1 MMQETDDIQQPTSA
15 AAARAK
21 KVVLLYPRNNFK
33 KVYHPWTW
41 VPLPTLAVSAPLF
54 AEGFDVVMIDA
65 NIEADWQQRVV
76 EESRDALL
84 LGISCMTGPQIYFGL
99 EAARA
104 VRGAGLKLPII
115 WGGYH
120 PSILPEQT
128 SRNRFVDAVVRG
140 QGELTLLEIAR
151 RLNEGEGF
159 DEVEGVTVTRD
170 GETVSNPDRKVA
182 DINDFPRL
190 PYDRIERPERYLNNM
205 HVGSRVINYVSSQ
218 GCPARCQFCA
228 EPLVYRRRWKAYTPD
243 RVLSDLEFLE
253 SQLGVNGIMYFDST
267 YFVNERRAREISEQM
282 VARGKKFGWAA
293 NARAPQLG
301 KFSEE
306 TFAVLKESGLWAFLV
321 GAESGSESQLDT
333 MQKDIT
339 PDDIVE
345 AARVATRHGIKISY
359 SFIVGFPGETGAE
372 IEETWDVMERV
383 SQVVGEYNSQ
393 LHFYAPTPGNA
404 LFDKAVELGLRSP
417 GSLEEWAQF
426 STVSGDL
433 PWMDNAFRNRQKQR
447 EFYMVY
453 GYPSE
458 WVRRR
463 AAGSSLKRL
472 YVKVASGLSSAR
484 CRRHYW
490 GLPVDWWLLRGVRGA
505 VSSE

>member
-1 MMQETDDIQQPTSA
+1 MNELTA
-15 AAARAK
+15 AGRPGAQGARSR

-33 KVYHPWTW
+33 KSYHPWTW

-54 AEGFDVVMIDA
+54 AEGYDVVMIDA
-65 NIEADWQQRVV
+65 NIESDWMQRVV
-76 EESRDALL
+76 DECRDALM

-99 EAARA
+99 EAAAA
-104 VRGAGLKLPII
+104 VRTAGMKLPII

-128 SRNRFVDAVVRG
+128 SRNQYVDAVVRG
-140 QGELTLLEIAR
+140 QGEVTLLELVN
-151 RLNEGEGF
+151 RLNEGEDYSDLDGITF
-159 DEVEGVTVTRD
+159 TRD
-170 GETVSNPDRKVA
+170 GQTVSNPDRRVA
-182 DINDFPRL
+182 DINTFPRL
-190 PYDRIERPERYLNNM
+190 PYDKIERPERYLNNM

-253 SQLGVNGIMYFDST
+253 SYLGVNGIMYFDST
-267 YFVNERRAREISEQM
+267 YFVNERRAREIAEKL
-282 VARGKKFGWAA
+282 VASGKHFGWAA

-301 KFSEE
+301 KFSDE
-306 TFAVLKESGLWAFLV
+306 TFDLLKKSGLWAFLV

-339 PDDIVE
+339 PEDIVE

-359 SFIVGFPGETGAE
+359 SFIVGFPGETAAE
-372 IEETWDVMERV
+372 IEETWQVMERV
-383 SQVVGEYNSQ
+383 SREVGEYNSQ

-404 LFDKAVELGLRSP
+404 LFDKAVDLGLKSP
-417 GSLEEWAQF
+417 QSLEEWAQF

-433 PWMDNAFRNRQKQR
+433 PWMDDSFRNRQKQR
-447 EFYMVY
+447 EFYLVY

-463 AAGSSLKRL
+463 AARSPTRRL
-472 YVKVASGLSSAR
+472 YVNVASALSSTR
-484 CRRHYW
+484 CRHQYW
-490 GLPVDWWLLRGVRGA
+490 GAPVDWWLLRGMRGA
-505 VSSE
+505 VSS